1 MRRSGRLIASLLTLL
16 LVGCSG
22 SGATPVYTT
31 RFLAFGTLVDLSIV
45 GIERARAERVSE
57 LIEQDFAY
65 MHRAW
70 HAWEPGPLGRV
81 NRLIAEKNAF
91 AAPPSI
97 LPLIRRSQALAEQS
111 ENRFNP
117 AIGHLVDLWG
127 FHTDS
132 PELRPPPERA
142 RIERLVAAA
151 PRMSDLQ
158 VEGLLLRSDNP
169 AVKLD
174 FGAIGKGY
182 GIDLAMEHLR
192 ELGIVNAILNAGGDL
207 RAIGDRSG
215 QPWRVAV
222 RHPDGGV
229 LGVIMV
235 SGDESLFTSGDY
247 GRNFTHEGKNYHHII
262 DPHTGYPAKGARS
275 VTVAH
280 TDAATADAATTA
292 LFVAGPADWHRV
304 ARRMG
309 IRYVLLVDSE
319 GTLHMNPA
327 MAQRFDLVYED
338 VEIELSPPLTEP
350 TRQARI
356 SDG

>member
-1 MRRSGRLIASLLTLL
+1 MFLSGRLIASLLAASV
-16 LVGCSG
+16 VGCR
-22 SGATPVYTT
+22 GAEPVYTT
-31 RFLAFGTLVDLSIV
+31 RFLAFGISVDLSIV
-45 GIERARAERVSE
+45 GMERARAERASE
-57 LIEQDFAY
+57 LIERDFAY

-81 NRLIAEKNAF
+81 NRLIAEKSAF
-91 AAPPSI
+91 AAPPSV
-97 LPLIRRSQALAEQS
+97 LPLIRKSQQLAEQS

-127 FHTDS
+127 FHTDT
-132 PELRPPPERA
+132 PECRPPPERT
-142 RIERLVAAA
+142 RIERLVAAT
-151 PRMSDLQ
+151 PRMRDLR
-158 VEGLLLRSDNP
+158 VDGLLVRSDNP

-182 GIDLAMEHLR
+182 GIDLAVEHLR
-192 ELGIVNAILNAGGDL
+192 ELGISNAILNAGGDL

-215 QPWRVAV
+215 QPWRVAI
-222 RHPDGGV
+222 RHPGGGV

-247 GRNFTHEGKNYHHII
+247 DRNFVHQGNTYHHII
-262 DPHTGYPAKGARS
+262 DPRTGHPAEGVRS

-280 TDAATADAATTA
+280 TDATTADAAATA
-292 LFVAGPADWHRV
+292 LFVAGPANWHQV
-304 ARRMG
+304 AQRMG
-309 IRYVLLVDSE
+309 IRFVLLVDGE

-327 MAQRFDLVYED
+327 MAERLELVHED
-338 VEIELSPPLTEP
+338 VEIELSPPLAEP
-350 TRQARI
+350 TRKARI